1 MKKIILTLLI
11 LTIGSS
17 AFAKPNYSYTFE
29 PIQAPSKYSGTYI
42 DEEMNIPVSQ
52 IGLPEQ
58 YTQPQVEEK
67 GLEIEWNE
75 WHAKVRNYVVE
86 HKHDNI
92 PSEYLLADAW
102 ITDRNSSVFF
112 LIYTVHK
119 TGKITDII
127 LLNFNKTYLEEKYI
141 RHKIT
146 TAKDGKNRF
155 KPEFSVCMKKAG
167 ERGFRHYTYTLNQD
181 TILTSKTIL
190 ETFKNATFVK
200 EMSWLD
206 SVWVTNTM
214 AKRIAKNIESFSGQS
229 VLKFPEKSKRNQVV
243 VTQGYSYI
251 KDLEN
256 FTIDEYKASNFNDIE
271 KVHE

>member
-75 WHAKVRNYVVE
+75 WHAKVRNYIVE

-127 LLNFNKTYLEEKYI
+127 LLNLY
-141 RHKIT
+141 
-146 TAKDGKNRF
+146 TA
-155 KPEFSVCMKKAG
+155 
-167 ERGFRHYTYTLNQD
+167 
-181 TILTSKTIL
+181 
-190 ETFKNATFVK
+190 
-200 EMSWLD
+200 
-206 SVWVTNTM
+206 
-214 AKRIAKNIESFSGQS
+214 
-229 VLKFPEKSKRNQVV
+229 
-243 VTQGYSYI
+243 
-251 KDLEN
+251 
-256 FTIDEYKASNFNDIE
+256 
-271 KVHE
+271 